1 MANINAIYS
10 VLRKVEKSLSLL
22 PPKCEDLNS
31 LSLKSKVN
39 YLNRETAKLR
49 KELTRATK
57 RLNDKDAFITKLKRE
72 NESLKQR
79 NQKIAEENLELK
91 KQARKTSDKFL
102 ELKLTHT
109 LSLRSK
115 DDNLNAYKKRME
127 EKIERS
133 TKYYEGRLAQKDEF
147 IEKLKS
153 DRSGGVKGK
162 KKEKAGPHIR
172 SCNSPDDLEKIKR
185 EREEFQRHKDE
196 HFRKSFTLH
205 PETRALYEKL
215 RAEDSKPGPR
225 MGVGSG
231 PGFISG
237 VD

>member
-22 PPKCEDLNS
+22 PPKSEDLNS
-31 LSLKSKVN
+31 LSLKSKIN

-49 KELTRATK
+49 KELIRANK
-57 RLNDKDAFITKLKRE
+57 RLNDKDTFITKLKRE
-72 NESLKQR
+72 NESLKVKQ
-79 NQKIAEENLELK
+79 QKLMEENLELK
-91 KQARKTSDKFL
+91 RQAKKTSNKFL
-102 ELKLTHT
+102 ELKLTHVT
-109 LSLRSK
+109 SLKLK
-115 DDNLNAYKKRME
+115 DDNFNAHKKRME
-127 EKIERS
+127 EKIKS
-133 TKYYEGRLAQKDEF
+133 SASYYEKRLAQKDEF

-153 DRSGGVKGK
+153 DRSKGAKGK
-162 KKEKAGPHIR
+162 QKDKTSASAR
-172 SCNSPDDLEKIKR
+172 SCNSQEDLEKIRR
-185 EREEFQRHKDE
+185 EREEFQRVKDE

-215 RAEDSKPGPR
+215 RAEDSRPGSR